1 MDISYNFSL
10 EDIQKDYLKKDF
22 LNKLY
27 FYYINKGYYNIIYKH
42 LSNIFSGLFMIF
54 YVIFI
59 YNCILWDVI
68 MASKNRIHLND
79 AVDISNFFKFNLFIF
94 IFFLSY
100 MTIIFFRILNLVSDI
115 QNMKEIKTF
124 YNDNLEINDFD
135 LSIIKWNDI
144 IKKLYEKN
152 NDSNIT
158 IFFVN
163 NKISTI
169 DNYMVSLI
177 DHNIVKITNITSLME
192 WNIKYCFIQSLF
204 KNNKINPNFLFMNK
218 KFMNDIKNKMLTV
231 ICVNFL
237 FMPFILNYI
246 IFYNLISNGE
256 KLYNKPSFIISR
268 SWTLMFKW
276 KARNYNE
283 LKHEYEERLVLSEK
297 PCKEYT
303 DQFSNKIIET
313 ICKFFTF
320 IFNSIFITFIFIG
333 IINEKMLL
341 NMYIFE
347 NKTLFWCIGLMGSII
362 AIIRLNIKEKSTY
375 YPDEKMNEIQEIIN
389 FIPDTWKDINNKE
402 FFKYYKP
409 HYMILFNEI
418 INTLNTPF
426 YMFSLYLQAETIF
439 IFLKDITINS
449 SEYGHINKYSIFS
462 NENNNKKTNDSIKT
476 FKKNNNIYI

>member
-1 MDISYNFSL
+1 
-10 EDIQKDYLKKDF
+10 
-22 LNKLY
+22 
-27 FYYINKGYYNIIYKH
+27 
-42 LSNIFSGLFMIF
+42 
-54 YVIFI
+54 
-59 YNCILWDVI
+59 
-68 MASKNRIHLND
+68 
-79 AVDISNFFKFNLFIF
+79 
-94 IFFLSY
+94 
-100 MTIIFFRILNLVSDI
+100 
-115 QNMKEIKTF
+115 
-124 YNDNLEINDFD
+124 
-135 LSIIKWNDI
+135 
-144 IKKLYEKN
+144 
-152 NDSNIT
+152 
-158 IFFVN
+158 
-163 NKISTI
+163 
-169 DNYMVSLI
+169 
-177 DHNIVKITNITSLME
+177 
-192 WNIKYCFIQSLF
+192 
-204 KNNKINPNFLFMNK
+204 
-218 KFMNDIKNKMLTV
+218 
-231 ICVNFL
+231 
-237 FMPFILNYI
+237 
-246 IFYNLISNGE
+246 
-256 KLYNKPSFIISR
+256 
-268 SWTLMFKW
+268 MFKW

-347 NKTLFWCIGLMGSII
+347 NKTLFWCIGLMGSLI